1 MNSVEFGKKC
11 RPHNIKYRDIFGY
24 VPCRDDYTCSRDE
37 CFGALRRAIETRCE
51 LSAIVPRKKMP
62 LKEGVRI

>member
-11 RPHNIKYRDIFGY
+11 RPYYITYRDIFGY
-24 VPCRDDYTCSRDE
+24 VPCRDE
-37 CFGALRRAIETRCE
+37 CFGALRRTIGTRCK

>member
-11 RPHNIKYRDIFGY
+11 RPHNIKYRDIFGN
-24 VPCRDDYTCSRDE
+24 VPCSRDE